1 MTCFLVVHASASTY
15 LKSFLI
21 HGLNLAEKG
30 MQFLTRS
37 IMPMHIAKLN
47 HAILVRGVAWL
58 TRIPVYVVH
67 IRTISPCPDTLNIYG
82 RT

>member
-1 MTCFLVVHASASTY
+1 MYYPMTCFLVAHASASIY

-30 MQFLTRS
+30 MQFFTPT

-47 HAILVRGVAWL
+47 QAVLGLVVAWL
-58 TRIPVYVVH
+58 TRISIPVYVVH
-67 IRTISPCPDTLNIYG
+67 IRPI
-82 RT
+82 